1 MLKITFKKFLLRVE
15 NSNSLTFLVTI
26 KPNWLNE
33 FRRTHHSLLGLTLF
47 CKFPFY
53 ADLLSIKSK
62 TSRADQVAYFSI

>member
-1 MLKITFKKFLLRVE
+1 MLKITFKKFLLGVE

-33 FRRTHHSLLGLTLF
+33 FRRTHHSLLGLALF